1 MFLFPIVKKS
11 RQLVVKIL
19 SGTTILLVLLAFFLR
34 ITSRF
39 TGLDSA
45 IDYFFAAAL
54 IMLIA
59 ALLFRV
65 VFKTTVD
72 AGFVG
77 FDGPDFFIKGKSK
90 SFHIDIPAEKIER
103 IAFKPGHSA
112 ESYPTATLFLGLFG
126 LLLGNYEGT
135 DSMLIVHSEFGISHY
150 HMKFE
155 TDRQMEIFEDILKKH
170 PKAVI
175 LKKD

>member
-11 RQLVVKIL
+11 RQMVVKTL
-19 SGTTILLVLLAFFLR
+19 GGAGILLVLLAVFFR
-34 ITSRF
+34 ITSRI
-39 TGLDSA
+39 TGLDQA
-45 IDYFFAAAL
+45 VDYFFAAGA
-54 IMLIA
+54 IMLIVT
-59 ALLFRV
+59 LLFRV
-65 VFKTTVD
+65 IFKTTVD

-77 FDGPDFFIKGKSK
+77 FNGPDFFIKGKDK

-112 ESYPTATLFLGLFG
+112 ETYPTATLFFGVFG
-126 LLLGNYEGT
+126 LLFGNYEGT
-135 DSMLIVHSEFGISHY
+135 DSLLMVHSEYGIAHY

-155 TDRQMEIFEDILKKH
+155 TDRQIEIFTDLLRKH

-175 LKKD
+175 LKQD

>member
-1 MFLFPIVKKS
+1 MFLFPAVKKS
-11 RQLVVKIL
+11 RQLVLKTL
-19 SGTTILLVLLAFFLR
+19 SVTTILLVLFAFFLR

-39 TGLDSA
+39 TSLDRV
-45 IDYFFAAAL
+45 IDYFFAAGV
-54 IMLIA
+54 IMLIV

-65 VFKTTVD
+65 IFKTTVD

-77 FDGPDFFIKGKSK
+77 FNGPDFFIKGKNK
-90 SFHIDIPAEKIER
+90 SFHINIPAEKIER
-103 IAFKPGHSA
+103 IAFNPDRSA
-112 ESYPTATLFLGLFG
+112 ESYPATTLFFGLFG

-135 DSMLIVHSEFGISHY
+135 DSLLIVHSDYGISHY

-155 TDRQMEIFEDILKKH
+155 TDRQIEIFFNEIKKH

-175 LKKD
+175 EK